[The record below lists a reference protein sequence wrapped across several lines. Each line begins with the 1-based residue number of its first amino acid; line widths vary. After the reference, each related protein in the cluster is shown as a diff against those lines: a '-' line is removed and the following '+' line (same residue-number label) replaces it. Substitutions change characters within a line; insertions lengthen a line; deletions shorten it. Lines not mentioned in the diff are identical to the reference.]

1 MATSQTAPNP
11 APAPKAAPPANPL
24 DAAIK
29 EYQTRKGVVTRFA
42 EQYDIAPEKV
52 MAIVA
57 QTVFRPGKDEPP
69 LSNEE
74 IAAALVV
81 CNAYNLNPFTKEI
94 YAFRSKGKLLIIV
107 GVDGWSAI
115 VNRQPQLDGIEFE
128 EHFGEKGGIEA
139 ITCRMYRKDRSRPI
153 EVTEYFH
160 ECRRNTDPW
169 RDMPIRMTRNRAF
182 VQCARLAFSISG
194 IVDSD
199 EAQGIEGAPEY
210 IPPAVKAAID
220 ETKSRSD
227 AVKAVA
233 RARAMGAIPPEAGT
247 LLEAQGASGG
257 EPKTVD
263 AAPAATSGAA
273 APSRPATEDKNEP
286 TGPSSDQTKML
297 W

>member
-1 MATSQTAPNP
+1 
-11 APAPKAAPPANPL
+11 
-24 DAAIK
+24 
-29 EYQTRKGVVTRFA
+29 
-42 EQYDIAPEKV
+42 

-57 QTVFRPGKDEPP
+57 QTVFRPGKDEAP
-69 LSNEE
+69 LTNEE
-74 IAAALVV
+74 VAAALVV

-139 ITCRMYRKDRSRPI
+139 ITCRMYRKDRSRPT

-257 EPKTVD
+257 EPKPLTP
-263 AAPAATSGAA
+263 AEEPAASVAV
-273 APSRPATEDKNEP
+273 PSSAGNEP
-286 TGPSSDQTKML
+286 NEATGSL

>member
-1 MATSQTAPNP
+1 MATSQAAPSP
-11 APAPKAAPPANPL
+11 APAPKTAPQANPL

-29 EYQTRKGVVTRFA
+29 ETQTRKGVVTRFA

-57 QTVFRPGKDEPP
+57 QTVFRPGKDEAP
-69 LSNEE
+69 LTNEE
-74 IAAALVV
+74 VAAALVV

-139 ITCRMYRKDRSRPI
+139 ITCRMYRKDRSRPT

-220 ETKSRSD
+220 ETKSRAD
-227 AVKAVA
+227 AVKAVT
-233 RARAMGAIPPEAGT
+233 RAKAMAVAPPEAET
-247 LLEAQGASGG
+247 RQEAQGASGG
-257 EPKTVD
+257 EPKDIT
-263 AAPAATSGAA
+263 PAE
-273 APSRPATEDKNEP
+273 RPAESVAVPPRAENEP
-286 TGPSSDQTKML
+286 DKSTGSL